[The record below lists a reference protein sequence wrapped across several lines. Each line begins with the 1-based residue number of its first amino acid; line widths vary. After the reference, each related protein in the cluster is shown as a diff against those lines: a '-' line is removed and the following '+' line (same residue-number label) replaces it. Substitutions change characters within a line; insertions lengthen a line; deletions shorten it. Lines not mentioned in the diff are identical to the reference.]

1 MGLSKNKTLIV
12 GWKFPQ
18 LLIFILLSGCV
29 TYNLPNNKKFRNFS
43 PVKDEFTADKK
54 YFSDNRFDIK
64 YFKEPDTNMK
74 IQFILPEDILNI
86 LDMLEDDLLILF
98 YYPNCSGADSLFKIP
113 KYAEK
118 HNIHY
123 ILISEIYSPERMKQL
138 NIKYDLKN
146 KNQYIIP
153 TLEGGEKL
161 ILKKRINFIKELCP
175 SCYSEYLDGLAFF
188 SQVKIANHKNTEV
201 YPVMINGYVQKES
214 PIEWIKEKYE
224 IDH

>member
-12 GWKFPQ
+12 GGKFPQ

-29 TYNLPNNKKFRNFS
+29 TYNFPYNRKFRDFT

-118 HNIHY
+118 HNIPY

-175 SCYSEYLDGLAFF
+175 SCYSEYLDRLAFF
-188 SQVKIANHKNTEV
+188 SQVKITNHKNTEV
-201 YPVMINGYVQKES
+201 YPIMINGYVQKES